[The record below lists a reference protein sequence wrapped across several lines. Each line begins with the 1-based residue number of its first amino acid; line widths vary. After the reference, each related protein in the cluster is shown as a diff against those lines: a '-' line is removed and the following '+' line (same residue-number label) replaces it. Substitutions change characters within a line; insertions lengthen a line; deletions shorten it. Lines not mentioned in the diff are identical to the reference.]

1 MAEISETVLPDL
13 TQQASEL
20 FTYLDQF
27 MYRFVVTQSNSLD
40 TPWGTLSHQ
49 EDKVI
54 RVLGLQGPCIMREIA
69 DPLGLA
75 LSTATGVVDRLVKK
89 NLVHRERSDE
99 DRRIVKVNLTTEGTE
114 ICEKKKAG
122 FMKLCRNMLSSLTPE
137 EQKIYLSLSKK
148 ISQSE

>member
-1 MAEISETVLPDL
+1 L
-13 TQQASEL
+13 TLEGQASEL
-20 FTYLDQF
+20 FSYLDQF
-27 MYRFVVTQSNSLD
+27 MYHFIVTQSNSLD

-49 EDKVI
+49 EEKVI
-54 RVLGLQGPCIMREIA
+54 RVLGLNGPCIMREIA

-99 DRRIVKVNLTTEGTE
+99 DRRIVKVKLTKEG
-114 ICEKKKAG
+114 EKIYENKKMG
-122 FMKLCRNMLSSLTPE
+122 FMKLCEKMLSSLTAE
-137 EQKIYLSLSKK
+137 EQRIYLALSKK

>member
-1 MAEISETVLPDL
+1 MGNHSETLIPDL
-13 TQQASEL
+13 SQQAVEL

-54 RVLGLQGPCIMREIA
+54 RVLGLHGPCIMREIA

-89 NLVHRERSDE
+89 NLVYRERSNE
-99 DRRIVKVNLTTEGTE
+99 DRRIVKVNLTKQGKD
-114 ICEKKKAG
+114 ICELKNAG
-122 FMKLCRNMLSSLTPE
+122 FMKLCRNMLKCLTPE
-137 EQKIYLSLSKK
+137 EQKLYLALTKK
-148 ISQSE
+148 ISQSK

>member
-1 MAEISETVLPDL
+1 MADHSEIETPDL
-13 TQQASEL
+13 MEQAAEL

-40 TPWGTLSHQ
+40 TPWGMLSHQ

-89 NLVHRERSDE
+89 NLVHRERSNE
-99 DRRIVKVNLTTEGTE
+99 DRRIVKVILTKEGKE
-114 ICEKKKAG
+114 ICEKKNAG
-122 FMKLCRNMLSSLTPE
+122 FMKLCRNMLKCLTPE
-137 EQKIYLSLSKK
+137 EQNLYLSLTQK